1 MGTRLLVAAMIL
13 VYGPLVLMAALY
25 LVALV
30 LRVAGRG
37 GFLSYLIER
46 TKVPQALKRDHVD
59 GLM

>member
-1 MGTRLLVAAMIL
+1 MIL
-13 VYGPLVLMAALY
+13 VYGPLVLTAALY